1 MAINIV
7 GVDCATAPKNVGFAF
22 GSFQNGRTVV
32 EKAALGSTEL
42 PPAQAIADWLANRNG
57 PTLLAMDAPLGWPE
71 PMAQSLGN
79 HNAGDALA
87 GTANDLFRRETD
99 RFIRER
105 IGKQSLDV
113 GADRIAR
120 TAHAAL
126 ALLESLRHV
135 LQCPIPLAW
144 NPVFEGLRAIE
155 VYPAATLVA
164 HGIESTGY
172 KAANGQAARERVAQ
186 AVGSLIQIDA
196 PIPAMERKSD
206 ALDAVICL
214 LAAQDF
220 LTGKAMPPN
229 NHAPTLKEG
238 WIWVRDPVK
247 W

>member
-1 MAINIV
+1 MTINLI
-7 GVDCATAPKNVGFAF
+7 GVDCATDPRNVGYAF
-22 GSFQNGRTVV
+22 GTFSEQGTVV
-32 EKAALGSTEL
+32 EQAALGTTKLS
-42 PPAQAIADWLANRNG
+42 PAEAIADWLANRSG

-71 PMAQSLGN
+71 PMAQSLAN

-126 ALLESLRHV
+126 ELLESVRHL
-135 LQCPIPLAW
+135 LQCPITLAW
-144 NPVFEGLRAIE
+144 NPAFDGLRAIE

-186 AVGSLIQIDA
+186 SVGSLIQIDA
-196 PIPAMERKSD
+196 PIPAMESKSD

-220 LTGKAMPPN
+220 LIGKAMPPN
-229 NHAPTLKEG
+229 NHAPALKEG

>member
-1 MAINIV
+1 MPINIV
-7 GVDCATAPKNVGFAF
+7 GVDCATDPKNVGYAF

-32 EKAALGSTEL
+32 EKAALGSNEL
-42 PPAQAIADWLANRNG
+42 PPAQAIADWLANRSG

-71 PMAQSLGN
+71 PMAQSLAN

-87 GTANDLFRRETD
+87 GTANVLFRRETD

-126 ALLESLRHV
+126 ELLESLRHL
-135 LQCPIPLAW
+135 LQCPTTLAW
-144 NPVFEGLRAIE
+144 HPAFEGVGAIE

-186 AVGSLIQIDA
+186 SVGSLIQIDA
-196 PIPAMERKSD
+196 PIPAMDSKSD
-206 ALDAVICL
+206 ALDAVTCL
-214 LAAQDF
+214 LAAHDF
-220 LTGKAMPPN
+220 LRGEAMGPEDR
-229 NHAPTLKEG
+229 TLATKEG
-238 WIWVRDPVK
+238 WIWVRECGA
-247 W
+247 

>member
-1 MAINIV
+1 MTINLI
-7 GVDCATAPKNVGFAF
+7 GVDCATDPRNVGYAF
-22 GSFQNGRTVV
+22 GTFSEHGTVV
-32 EKAALGSTEL
+32 EQAALGTNAL
-42 PPAQAIADWLANRNG
+42 PPAQAIADWLDHRSG
-57 PTLLAMDAPLGWPE
+57 PTLLALDAPLGWPD
-71 PMAQSLGN
+71 PMAQQLAT
-79 HNAGDALA
+79 HHAGEAVT

-126 ALLESLRHV
+126 GLLESLRQS
-135 LQCPIPLAW
+135 LQQPITLAW
-144 NPVFEGLRAIE
+144 QPAFEGLGAIE

-172 KAANGQAARERVAQ
+172 KAANGQAARERVAE
-186 AVGSLIQIDA
+186 ALGSRMEVSE
-196 PIPAMERKSD
+196 PIPTMESKSD

-220 LTGKAMPPN
+220 LAGKAMPP
-229 NHAPTLKEG
+229 HDDAPVKKEG